1 MICPELTIHSFQTGI
16 LGMFMIQLLFYDCG
30 GQIYGTLNYINI
42 QGFKYAALRANV
54 NLSEDWEWASF
65 TRHVSLLQP
74 CKTSN
79 CPTIETNMG
88 LTLSFTEERKTF

>member
-1 MICPELTIHSFQTGI
+1 MIVA
-16 LGMFMIQLLFYDCG
+16 D
-30 GQIYGTLNYINI
+30 QIYGTLNYINI

-88 LTLSFTEERKTF
+88 PHLAFPRKTFQFTLKKNTEGGKMKRKS

>member
-1 MICPELTIHSFQTGI
+1 MIVA
-16 LGMFMIQLLFYDCG
+16 

-54 NLSEDWEWASF
+54 NLSEDLEWATGEQF
-65 TRHVSLLQP
+65 YAARLPLQP

-88 LTLSFTEERKTF
+88 PHLTFPRKTFQFTLKKNTEGG